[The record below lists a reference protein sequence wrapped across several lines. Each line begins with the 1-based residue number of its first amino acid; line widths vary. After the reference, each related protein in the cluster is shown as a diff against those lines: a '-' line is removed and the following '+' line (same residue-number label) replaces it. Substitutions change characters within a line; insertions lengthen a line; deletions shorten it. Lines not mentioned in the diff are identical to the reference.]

1 MKAAVR
7 FLSVLFGAP
16 VLAAALA
23 ATGSAQAADLI
34 LDCNVH
40 ANQADHGR
48 TDWRRRLVISPSTH
62 MVEIFDDFGEGL
74 KPRTRYRV
82 LGMDGRRITL
92 ENGGGKIAYID
103 RQTHIYHL
111 SDTPRSFT
119 LEGPCVRAGEGRGR

>member
-1 MKAAVR
+1 MISMLR
-7 FLSVLFGAP
+7 SLSVLLGAA
-16 VLAAALA
+16 VLAGANF
-23 ATGSAQAADLI
+23 AQARDLI
-34 LDCNVH
+34 LDCKVH

-74 KPRTRYRV
+74 RPRTRYRV
-82 LGMDGRRITL
+82 FALDDPRRITL
-92 ENGGGKIAYID
+92 ENGGGKMAYID

-119 LEGPCVRAGEGRGR
+119 LEGPCVRAGGGR